1 MVKITISWGGEL
13 EGSEADIVEGL
24 VINAHNLI
32 GVLDKLMDRE
42 GGVVWLDDGI
52 RHLGGRHDGEGDHLS
67 IGVLFSDLGDEEGSH
82 TGSGTTTEGVGDLE
96 TLEAIATFGFL
107 SDDIEDGVDEL
118 STLGVVT
125 LGPVVTGTSLSEDEV
140 VWSEELTEWSSS
152 NGVHGSWLEIHE
164 DGSWDVSTSCGFV
177 VVDIDSLELEI
188 GVTVVSTSWVNSV
201 FIRDDF
207 PEFGTDLVTALTTL
221 DVNDFSHG

>member
-1 MVKITISWGGEL
+1 MVKITVGWGGEL
-13 EGSEADIVEGL
+13 EGSEADIVKGF

-32 GVLDKLMDRE
+32 GVLDKLMDGK

-52 RHLGGRHDGEGDHLS
+52 RDLWGRHDGESGHDS
-67 IGVLFSDLGDEEGSH
+67 IWVLFSDLGDEEGSH

-107 SDDIEDGVDEL
+107 SDNIKDGVDKL

-125 LGPVVTGTSLSEDEV
+125 LGPVVTGTSLSENEV

-152 NGVHGSWLEIHE
+152 DGVHGTWLKIHE
-164 DGSWDVSTSCGFV
+164 DGSWDVSSTSGFV
-177 VVDIDSLELEI
+177 VVDVDSLELEI
-188 GVTVVSTSWVNSV
+188 RVTVIGTGWVNSV
-201 FIRDDF
+201 F
-207 PEFGTDLVTALTTL
+207 V
-221 DVNDFSHG
+221 